1 MTFRLKLLL
10 AMMLL
15 VVGVTATTL
24 LITENQVRA
33 SYERHFQQSFQSQV
47 DSFLRQREFRLEP
60 VKQKIAAAAAS
71 TRLLAAM
78 ENVRQTHPD
87 PKDIDDVYQNGL
99 DELSDI
105 VKTYGAGADNLSRGF
120 FVFLNEKS
128 EALLPSPAVKLP
140 YPLEIIRE
148 LSTQLEA
155 LSPALLTN
163 GTPQVGYV
171 APATGSRTNRI
182 HEALFV
188 PITDEVTHQR
198 LGVLVAG
205 FPLANATEQGSMLSA
220 VWLHGRLYATALT
233 GEALKNVEEAL
244 SSELRDNAPA
254 QRDFQ
259 ALVAGLPY
267 RVFCQSLRAGP
278 GFPPAYQ
285 VCLFSLAEAAA
296 ENQQLSRK
304 ILLSGIFASL
314 LALVLSWV
322 ISRGLAV
329 PLKELVVG
337 TMQIERGEYGVKV
350 PVRGKDELGLLGRAF
365 NSMAE
370 RIQTSYAALEQRIA
384 ERTQELAER
393 KRAEEALRQSEA
405 SLREAQRI
413 AHLGNWDWNVA
424 TDELRWS
431 DELYSIF
438 GLEKQD
444 FKGTFAAFL
453 ERVHPADRNRV
464 ESGVRQSLE
473 AGTAYSLEH
482 RVLRRDGEIRIVRAQ
497 GEMSRAA
504 AGKPTH
510 MLGTLQDIT
519 EQKRIEA
526 EFLRAQRM
534 DSIGALAGGM
544 AHDLNNALSPIL
556 MGVQLMRRKTVDAET
571 QQMLK
576 VIETNTHRGAGM
588 VRQVLT
594 FARGREGDRELLDLS
609 RLLREMESIARQ
621 TLPRTIIVSAMTPPD
636 LWPVFGNSTQ
646 LHQILLNLCI
656 NARDAMP
663 KGGQLTLAADNV
675 ELTATEAATM
685 PDAAAGNFVMLLVS
699 DTGTGISPE
708 NLPKLFQPFFTTK
721 NPGEGTGLGL
731 STVARIVRNHG
742 GFFSVK
748 SDLGEGSTFEI
759 YFPRAKTDAAPAP
772 RAAPSQLP
780 NGHGEMILL
789 IEDDRSVRE
798 MAAASLGEYGYQ
810 VVSAGSGTDAAGQLG
825 KYAAKLNLVLT
836 IPMLGAVNTVEL
848 TRKHC
853 PEIPVILMSGE
864 LEASGNGSANGT
876 TAYLGKPFSLEQL
889 LMTVAK
895 QLRRPE

>member
-99 DELSDI
+99 DELSEI

-128 EALLPSPAVKLP
+128 EALLPSSAVKLP

-148 LSTQLEA
+148 LSAQLEA

-205 FPLANATEQGSMLSA
+205 FPLANATEKGSMLSA

-621 TLPRTIIVSAMTPPD
+621 TLPRTITVSAMTPPD

-675 ELTATEAATM
+675 ELTAAEAATM

-759 YFPRAKTDAAPAP
+759 YFPRAKTDAAPAV

-848 TRKHC
+848 ARKHC
-853 PEIPVILMSGE
+853 PDVPVILMSGE